1 MSKKKANPDP
11 ATVTRTEEEVNEVI
25 DKTAAQDNEGG
36 SRWPGMTYEQGV
48 RNALDWILGN
58 NDDNPMED

>member
-1 MSKKKANPDP
+1 MSKKRSNPDP
-11 ATVTRTEEEVNEVI
+11 APVTRTEEEVNEVI
-25 DKTAAQDNEGG
+25 DKASEQESKGR

-58 NDDNPMED
+58 SDDNPMED